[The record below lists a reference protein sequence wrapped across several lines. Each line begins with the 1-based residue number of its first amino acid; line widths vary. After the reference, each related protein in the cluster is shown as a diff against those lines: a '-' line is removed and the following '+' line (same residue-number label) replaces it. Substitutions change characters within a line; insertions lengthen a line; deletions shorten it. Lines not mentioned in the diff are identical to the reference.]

1 VILVVLMPAK
11 RATEPELMYLCTRMP
26 RYNINAHHAPIA
38 TVPVFRTLRGG
49 TLMQAIDVV
58 CSHWRAEGR
67 QGSTHS
73 SSGSPEVDEWGKLS

>member
-38 TVPVFRTLRGG
+38 TVPVFRTLKVNFN
-49 TLMQAIDVV
+49 TLNVA
-58 CSHWRAEGR
+58 WR
-67 QGSTHS
+67 H
-73 SSGSPEVDEWGKLS
+73 VDAGH